1 MSNSCITLERSGSLL
16 YVETKDV
23 QKGRKRMTKH
33 IQPLAE
39 VFGHLVDDQLPK
51 AIRYRSSRLCPFN
64 NKVPNCTKDKAKN
77 PLGVCSIF
85 HDGIPTITCPIRF
98 REDWLITDDAASFFF
113 GGATWSSLTEVRLN
127 DVNGKSAG
135 NIDVVLVAYDDNG
148 KIFDFGALE
157 IQAVYISGNVRD
169 PFEYY
174 MKNPKANAQM
184 DWSTQPNYPR
194 PDYLS
199 SSRKRLAPQL
209 LYKGG
214 ILHSWR
220 KKIAV
225 ALNKSFFET
234 LPPLKTVSK
243 SKADISWLIYDLQLI
258 KEEGQERFV
267 LTKTD
272 EVFTEFEPAL
282 ISITTS
288 SPGNIDDF
296 IKLLQGKLDEQ
307 LETPPNN
314 KIIESP
320 F

>member
-1 MSNSCITLERSGSLL
+1 
-16 YVETKDV
+16 
-23 QKGRKRMTKH
+23 MTKH

-39 VFGHLVDDQLPK
+39 VFGHLVDNQSPK
-51 AIRYRSSRLCPFN
+51 AIRYRSGRLCPFN

-77 PLGVCSIF
+77 PLGVCSVF
-85 HDGIPTITCPIRF
+85 HDGIPAITCPIRF
-98 REDWLITDDAASFFF
+98 REDWLITDDASSFFF
-113 GGATWSSLTEVRLN
+113 GDATAWSSLTEVRLN
-127 DVNGKSAG
+127 NANGKSAG

-243 SKADISWLIYDLQLI
+243 SKADISWLIYDLQLV

-282 ISITTS
+282 VSITTS

-296 IKLLQGKLDEQ
+296 IKLLQEKLDEK

-314 KIIESP
+314 KIIENP

>member
-1 MSNSCITLERSGSLL
+1 
-16 YVETKDV
+16 
-23 QKGRKRMTKH
+23 MTK
-33 IQPLAE
+33 IMQPLAE
-39 VFGHLVDDQLPK
+39 VFGHLVNDQSPK
-51 AIRYRSSRLCPFN
+51 ANRYRSGRLCPFN

-77 PLGVCSIF
+77 PLGVCSVF
-85 HDGIPTITCPIRF
+85 HDCAPAITCPIRF
-98 REDWLITDDAASFFF
+98 REDWIITNDAASFFF
-113 GGATWSSLTEVRLN
+113 GDGTAWSSLTEVRLN
-127 DVNGKSAG
+127 DANGKSAG
-135 NIDVVLVAYDDNG
+135 NIDVVLVAYDDNR

-157 IQAVYISGNVRD
+157 IQAVYISGNIRD

-174 MKNPKANAQM
+174 MKNPKAHAQM
-184 DWSTQPNYPR
+184 DWSNQPNYPR

-214 ILHSWR
+214 ILHSWH
-220 KKIAV
+220 KKTVV

-234 LPPLKTVSK
+234 LPSLKTVSK
-243 SKADISWLIYDLQLI
+243 SKADISWLIYDLQLV
-258 KEEGQERFV
+258 KEEGQARFT

-272 EVFTEFEPAL
+272 EIFTEFEPAL

-296 IKLLQGKLDEQ
+296 IKLLQEKLDEQ

-314 KIIESP
+314 KIIEKP

>member
-1 MSNSCITLERSGSLL
+1 
-16 YVETKDV
+16 
-23 QKGRKRMTKH
+23 MTKH

-39 VFGHLVDDQLPK
+39 VFGHLVDDQSPK
-51 AIRYRSSRLCPFN
+51 AVRYRSRRLCPFN

-77 PLGVCSIF
+77 PLGVCSVF
-85 HDGIPTITCPIRF
+85 HDGIPAITCPIRF
-98 REDWLITDDAASFFF
+98 REEWLITDDAASFFF
-113 GGATWSSLTEVRLN
+113 GDGTPWSSLTEVRLN
-127 DVNGKSAG
+127 DAHGKSAG
-135 NIDVVLVAYDDNG
+135 NIDVVLVAYDENG

-174 MKNPKANAQM
+174 MKNPKAHAQM
-184 DWSTQPNYPR
+184 DWSTQSNYPR

-209 LYKGG
+209 LFKGG

-220 KKIAV
+220 KRTAV

-243 SKADISWLIYDLQLI
+243 SKADISWLIYDLQLV
-258 KEEGQERFV
+258 KEDGQERFT
-267 LTKTD
+267 LTKID

-282 ISITTS
+282 AAITTS

-296 IKLLQGKLDEQ
+296 MNLLQEKLDEQ

-314 KIIESP
+314 KIIEKP